1 LDQYLKRKAPKQ
13 EVIYY
18 ICGESISALSKS
30 PLIQKLIAKDIEVLL
45 LDDPIDEYCMNNLA
59 EYEKVKLVNAAKA
72 DLKLDDEEKKKEKKF
87 KSYFKPLLDW
97 WKEYLGK
104 KVEGVSIGFR
114 LTNSPCIISTQDY
127 GYTANMERITRAQ
140 AFARHEVATDL
151 YQARKN
157 LEINP
162 SHPIIKKMLDIVRS
176 TKIDDEFKRLADSLY
191 DTALLNSGFP
201 IEDTISYADK
211 IEKLVRGV
219 LSIPTSEQPAEVD
232 IPDLPEN
239 DTEEVKATEQKQPEP
254 DEVPVKTEEKIPE
267 PQEEQRDI
275 KDDL

>member
-1 LDQYLKRKAPKQ
+1 M
-13 EVIYY
+13 
-18 ICGESISALSKS
+18 SKS
-30 PLIQKLIAKDIEVLL
+30 PLIQKLIAKEIEVLL

-59 EYEKVKLVNAAKA
+59 EYDKVKLVNAAKA

-140 AFARHEVATDL
+140 AFARHDIHTDL

-162 SHPIIKKMLDIVRS
+162 NHPIIKKMLEIVRS
-176 TKIDDEFKRLADSLY
+176 TKIDDSFKRLADSLF

-201 IEDTISYADK
+201 IDDTITYAEK

-219 LSIPTSEQPAEVD
+219 LSIPTNEEPVEID

-239 DTEEVKATEQKQPEP
+239 DTEEVKATEQKEAEPEELPEKEEKTPEP
-254 DEVPVKTEEKIPE
+254 NEKHQQSEEKPKEKAPE
-267 PQEEQRDI
+267 SQEKATI